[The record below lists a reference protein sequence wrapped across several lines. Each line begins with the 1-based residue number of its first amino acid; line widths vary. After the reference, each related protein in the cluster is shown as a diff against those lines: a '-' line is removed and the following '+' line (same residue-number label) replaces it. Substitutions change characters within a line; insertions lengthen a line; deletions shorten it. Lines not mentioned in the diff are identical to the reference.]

1 MKTAAL
7 LAVLG
12 GLMMTP
18 AGTPAFAQD
27 RAACTAKCGGR
38 AGGEGA
44 NSPKVVAC
52 FRKCMGTTGDSDSAG
67 KRQR

>member
-1 MKTAAL
+1 MKKVVL

-12 GLMMTP
+12 GTMTTP
-18 AGTPAFAQD
+18 AATPAFAQD

-38 AGGEGA
+38 AGGEAA

-52 FRKCMGTTGDSDSAG
+52 FRSCMGTTGNSDNAKK
-67 KRQR
+67 KR